1 MCPQLLLDQVQDSAH
16 GCPPVCVSTI
26 MSVLLCI
33 LSTPAL
39 SSVFTTK
46 YELMVNLLAKFCSMA
61 SNEIQKS
68 RSMTR
73 QRTEPDTSQHE
84 PMMEALQAEPDN
96 LLDEPVFDANSK
108 SEKKQPSA
116 NLFEALL
123 QVLSCYLSVQQQ
135 QANPNRVFTL
145 VTNQLIQPLVLLRY
159 LLTSQEVT
167 ASHSQLHLRQQQRR
181 DIRTKIDSILHLA
194 LFPPEH
200 LASYKAELFPS
211 KGPSG
216 KQVSGGSKWMLKP
229 VSALLCKLNAQND
242 CEQSLYALKSDTSTL
257 LFKFFLESYGKER
270 GEKDEEHGMLCFY
283 FLVRL
288 VPVLDL
294 HPERQGSS
302 SPESWRLAV
311 QAVESLL
318 NQVLSAD
325 IYNAA
330 ADRIRHAD
338 VQLRFYRAL
347 AQMLLNEAQPR

>member
-1 MCPQLLLDQVQDSAH
+1 MCPQLLLDQLQDSAH

-26 MSVLLCI
+26 MSVVLCI
-33 LSTPAL
+33 LSSPAL
-39 SSVFTTK
+39 SSAFTTK
-46 YELMVNLLAKFCSMA
+46 YELMVNLLAKFCSLA

-84 PMMEALQAEPDN
+84 MMTEDLQAEPDN
-96 LLDEPVFDANSK
+96 LLDANSK
-108 SEKKQPSA
+108 FEKKQPSA
-116 NLFEALL
+116 NLFEGLL

-135 QANPNRVFTL
+135 QTNPNRVFTL

-159 LLTSQEVT
+159 LLTSQELT

-216 KQVSGGSKWMLKP
+216 KQVSGGSRWTLKP
-229 VSALLCKLNAQND
+229 VSALLCKLTAQND
-242 CEQSLYALKSDTSTL
+242 CEQSLYSLKSDTSTL
-257 LFKFFLESYGKER
+257 LFKFFLESYRKGR
-270 GEKDEEHGMLCFY
+270 GENVEEQGMLCFY

-302 SPESWRLAV
+302 SPESWSLAL